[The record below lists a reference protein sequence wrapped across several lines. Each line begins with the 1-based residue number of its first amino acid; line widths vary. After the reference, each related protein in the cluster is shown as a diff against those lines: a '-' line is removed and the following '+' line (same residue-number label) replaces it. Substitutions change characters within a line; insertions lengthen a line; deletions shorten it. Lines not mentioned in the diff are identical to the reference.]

1 MKLIR
6 FVMEK
11 IYSKIDPKILLH
23 IVKRA
28 EDIKEEREE
37 LSHVDDPLQGMVYNV
52 PNRKTFQAHYHNPI
66 ERTTFTTHEAFIVIK
81 GKLILT
87 VLDTDNSEVCK
98 RELNPGDCAIF
109 KAGGHSFE
117 AKDDTIF
124 YELKPGPYLGR
135 EKDKTYID

>member
-1 MKLIR
+1 
-6 FVMEK
+6 MEK

-23 IVKRA
+23 IIKKA
-28 EDIKEEREE
+28 EDIKEERQE
-37 LSHVDDPLQGMVYNV
+37 LSETNDPLQGLIYNV
-52 PNRKTFQAHYHNPI
+52 PKGKNFQAHYHNPI
-66 ERTTFTTHEAFIVIK
+66 ERTTFTTQEAFIVIK

-87 VLDTDNSEVCK
+87 VLDTDHSEVCK

-117 AKDDTIF
+117 VKEDTIF

-135 EKDKTYID
+135 EKDKTYIE

>member
-1 MKLIR
+1 
-6 FVMEK
+6 MEK
-11 IYSKIDPKILLH
+11 IYSKIDPNLLLH
-23 IVKRA
+23 IVKKV
-28 EDIKEEREE
+28 EDISDEKQE
-37 LSHVDDPLQGMVYNV
+37 LSDADDPLQGLIYKV
-52 PNRKTFQAHYHNPI
+52 PKGKTFQAHYHNPI

-87 VLDTDNSEVCK
+87 VLDIDHSEVCK

-117 AKDDTIF
+117 VKEDTIF

-135 EKDKTYID
+135 ERDKTYID